1 MKQNSTVHEKKVA
14 FTRSMIFKQVALFVT
29 GIIVAAVLLM
39 TISVVQTQKSTRSLV
54 QSYML
59 SVAESNGYIMQTVI
73 ATYGEDVLGD
83 SEMLGQILG
92 DIKIEGMDSSY
103 AYLVSADGTMLY
115 HPTAEKIGS
124 PVENEIV
131 TGLVADVKEGKVPE
145 PDCVEYE
152 FKGAMKYASY
162 YINSQGSYIL
172 VVTADEADAFRSV
185 THTRNVLIGVLF
197 AVVILLAIIGGEL
210 IRRLIRPLHVLT
222 GVVNKVGELDLT
234 ENEDEKRLAQRKDE
248 IGMIARAIGNLHN
261 ELREIIGVIQSQGA
275 KLSESNQ
282 QFAQGFSEIVQTV
295 DNVNVA
301 VEEIATGSTSQAQ
314 ETSTASEHI
323 VDIGNAI
330 ESNSTSVESLEN
342 SIERMNSLAAE
353 SGEMLSDLVRIN
365 NWTAETIDVV
375 TEQTDRTNQS
385 AEKINEAVV
394 AIQDIASQT
403 NLLSLNASIEAAR
416 AGESGRG
423 FAVVAEQ
430 IRKLAEDSAGS
441 AEQIETIVRELIANS
456 EEGVTKMHDLSTA
469 SKEQA
474 ERLEKTTESFG
485 ELKREMDSVSVAS
498 REIFDQTSSIN
509 NLKNG
514 VSSVIEQL
522 AAIAEENAASTQET
536 SASMYSLTEN
546 IDRCKDETTVL
557 SDLSEQLNEQT
568 SKFKF

>member
-1 MKQNSTVHEKKVA
+1 MNQKSSERGRKVA
-14 FTRSMIFKQVALFVT
+14 FTQSMIFKQVALFVA
-29 GIIVAAVLLM
+29 GILISAILLM
-39 TISVVQTQKSTRSLV
+39 SISVVQTQRSTRSLV

-59 SVAESNGYIMQTVI
+59 SAAETNGYILQTVI
-73 ATYGEDVLGD
+73 ATQGEAILEN
-83 SEMLGQILG
+83 SEVLGQILG
-92 DIKIEGMDSSY
+92 DVKIEGMDSSY
-103 AYLVSADGTMLY
+103 AYLVSADGKMLY

-124 PVENEIV
+124 PVENAVV
-131 TGLVADVKEGKVPE
+131 TGLVADLKEGKIPE
-145 PDCVEYE
+145 PACVEYE

-162 YINSQGSYIL
+162 YINSQGRYIL
-172 VVTADEADAFRSV
+172 VVTADEKDAFRSV
-185 THTRNVLIGVLF
+185 TQTRNALVGVLI
-197 AVVILLAIIGGEL
+197 AVVILLATIGGIL
-210 IRRLIRPLHVLT
+210 IRGLIRPLHVLT
-222 GVVNKVGELDLT
+222 GVVNKVADLDLT
-234 ENEDEKRLAQRKDE
+234 ENADEKRLAQRKDE
-248 IGMIARAIGNLHN
+248 IGMIAKAVENLHN
-261 ELREIIGVIQSQGA
+261 ELSEIIRAIQSQGA

-295 DNVNVA
+295 DDVNIA

-330 ESNSTSVESLEN
+330 DSNSTSVEMLES
-342 SIERMNSLAAE
+342 SIERMNLLAAE
-353 SGEMLSDLVRIN
+353 SAEMLGDLVRIN
-365 NWTAETIDVV
+365 DWTAETIGVV

-385 AEKINEAVV
+385 AERINEAVV

-430 IRKLAEDSAGS
+430 IRKLAEDSANS
-441 AEQIETIVRELIANS
+441 AEQIEAIVRELIANS
-456 EEGVTKMHDLSTA
+456 KEGVAKMHDLSNA

-474 ERLEKTTESFG
+474 DRLEKTTDSFDG
-485 ELKREMDSVSVAS
+485 LKREMDSVSVAS
-498 REIFDQTSSIN
+498 KEILDQTSSIN

-514 VSSVIEQL
+514 VSCVIEKL

>member
-1 MKQNSTVHEKKVA
+1 
-14 FTRSMIFKQVALFVT
+14 
-29 GIIVAAVLLM
+29 
-39 TISVVQTQKSTRSLV
+39 
-54 QSYML
+54 ML
-59 SVAESNGYIMQTVI
+59 SAAESNGYILNTVI
-73 ATYGEDVLGD
+73 ASGGDGVLANADV
-83 SEMLGQILG
+83 LGQILSEV
-92 DIKIEGMDSSY
+92 KIEGMDSSY

-115 HPTAEKIGS
+115 HPTPEKIGS
-124 PVENEIV
+124 PVENEVV
-131 TGLVADVKEGKVPE
+131 TKLVADLAEGKIAE

-162 YINSQGSYIL
+162 YMNQAGTYIL

-185 THTRNVLIGVLF
+185 TQTRNVLFGVMLLVCALF
-197 AVVILLAIIGGEL
+197 AAVGAWM
-210 IRRLIRPLHVLT
+210 IRKLVKPLHVLT
-222 GVVNKVGELDLT
+222 GVVDKVGDLDLT
-234 ENEDEKRLAQRKDE
+234 QNEDEKVLAKRKDE
-248 IGMIARAIGNLHN
+248 IGLIARAIGNLHN

-275 KLSESNQ
+275 KLSESNM

-342 SIERMNSLAAE
+342 SIEKMNSLAAE
-353 SGEMLSDLVRIN
+353 SADMLNDLVRIN
-365 NWTAETIDVV
+365 NWTAETISVV

-385 AEKINEAVV
+385 ASKINEAVV

-430 IRKLAEDSAGS
+430 IRKLAEDSASS
-441 AEQIETIVRELIANS
+441 AEQIEAIVQELIANS
-456 EEGVTKMHDLSTA
+456 EEGVAKMHDLSAA
-469 SKEQA
+469 SREQA
-474 ERLEKTTESFG
+474 ERLEKTTSSFDG
-485 ELKREMDSVSVAS
+485 LKREMNTVSVAS
-498 REIFDQTSSIN
+498 KEIFDQTSSIN

-536 SASMYSLTEN
+536 SASMYTLTEN

-568 SKFKF
+568 RKFKF